1 LSAVS
6 SSPAMPAGVRF
17 VRGRQAIARAVVVAG
32 ASLSGGMAMARSD
45 RMKEGVSKA
54 PHRSLLKA
62 DGLTEEEIGRPF
74 IAVVNSV
81 NEVIPGHLLLDK
93 VAEAVKAGVRIA
105 GGTPLE
111 ISTIGVCDGIAM
123 NHAGMRYS
131 LASRET
137 IADSVEIAV
146 QAHAFDAVVLI
157 PNCDKVIPGML
168 MAAARLDLP
177 TVVVSGG
184 PMLAGRLASGEAVD
198 LDTVFTA
205 VGKYNVGT
213 VSADELC
220 ELEEAA
226 CPTCGSCAGLFT
238 ANSMNCLVE
247 AVGMGLPGNG
257 TIPAV
262 YSERI
267 RLAKRAGM
275 RVMQLLDA
283 GTTARQIMTPAAIR
297 NAMALDMAFGG
308 SSNTVLHLTAIAH
321 EAGANIG
328 LDDWQAVS
336 AKTPNLCRI
345 SPASD
350 MHMEDLYAVGGVPTI
365 MRELDSAGLVERDA
379 ITVSG
384 RTMGEI
390 AADAKPADGEV
401 VRRIDDPYYPEGG
414 LRVLRGNLAPD
425 GAVVKQSAVPKEMRV
440 HSGPA
445 RVFDSEEA
453 AVDAILGGRI
463 VSGDIVVIRYEGP
476 KGGPGMREMLTP
488 TAAISGMGLSSS
500 CALITDGRFSGAT
513 KGPAVGH
520 VSPEAAAGG
529 PIAFVHEGDRI
540 KIDIDSAVIDLEVDP
555 AGLAARRSAWVP
567 PDPKVTTG
575 VLSRYAKLVSSA
587 DKGAV
592 LS

>member
-1 LSAVS
+1 
-6 SSPAMPAGVRF
+6 
-17 VRGRQAIARAVVVAG
+17 
-32 ASLSGGMAMARSD
+32 MAYASD
-45 RMKEGVSKA
+45 RMKGGLSKA

-62 DGLTEEEIGRPF
+62 DGLTDEEISRPLV
-74 IAVVNSV
+74 AVVNSA
-81 NEVIPGHLLLDK
+81 NEIIPGHLMLDK
-93 VAEAVKAGVRIA
+93 VGEAVKYGILMA

-111 ISTIGVCDGIAM
+111 VSTIGVCDGIAM

-131 LASRET
+131 LVSREV

-146 QAHAFDAVVLI
+146 SAHAFDAVVMI

-177 TVVVSGG
+177 TVVISGG
-184 PMLAGRLASGEAVD
+184 PMLAGRGPKGEAVD

-205 VGKYNVGT
+205 VGKVNAGT
-213 VSADELC
+213 MTEDELC
-220 ELEEAA
+220 LLEEQA

-247 AVGMGLPGNG
+247 AIGIGLPGNG

-262 YSERI
+262 YSQRI
-267 RLAKRAGM
+267 RLAKHAGM
-275 RVMQLLDA
+275 RVMELLEL
-283 GTTARQIMTPAAIR
+283 GVTARQIMNAASIK
-297 NAMALDMAFGG
+297 NAMTLDMAFGG

-321 EAGANIG
+321 EADADVT
-328 LDDWQAVS
+328 LDDWAAVS
-336 AKTPNLCRI
+336 AKTPNLVRI

-350 MHMEDLYAVGGVPTI
+350 FHMEDLYAVGGIPAI
-365 MRELDSAGLVERDA
+365 MRELDRGGLIDRDA
-379 ITVSG
+379 PTVTG
-384 RTMGEI
+384 KTMGEI
-390 AADAKPADGEV
+390 ADTAPAADG
-401 VRRIDDPYYPEGG
+401 RIIHGLEDAYYPEGG

-425 GAVVKQSAVPKEMRV
+425 GAVVKQSAVPPEMRV
-440 HSGPA
+440 LSGPA
-445 RVFDSEEA
+445 RVFESEED

-488 TAAISGMGLSSS
+488 TSAISGIPHLAKS

-529 PIAFVHEGDRI
+529 PIALVAEGDSI
-540 KIDIDSAVIDLEVDP
+540 TVDIDAAALTLHVDD
-555 AGLAARRSAWVP
+555 AELAARAAALTPRQ
-567 PDPKVTTG
+567 PKVTTG
-575 VLSRYAKLVSSA
+575 VLSRYARLVTSA